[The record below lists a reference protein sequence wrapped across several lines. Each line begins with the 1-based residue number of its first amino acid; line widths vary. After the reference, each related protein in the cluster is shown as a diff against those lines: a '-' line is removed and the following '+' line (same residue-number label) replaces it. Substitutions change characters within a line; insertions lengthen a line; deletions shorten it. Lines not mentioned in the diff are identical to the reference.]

1 MFTTDKTEAELRHA
15 FGKQTIEDVESVVF
29 LSLRALTMHANN
41 IAETPPV
48 KGEVANLDTTLR
60 LQLQLQTVRAGIA
73 RVQDVGAW
81 LALMPGERD
90 LPQEDKALAKALEK
104 AEATVARLAAK
115 VGVAEAGDD

>member
-15 FGKQTIEDVESVVF
+15 FGEQTIEDVESVVF

-81 LALMPGERD
+81 LALMPGERE
-90 LPQEDKALAKALEK
+90 LPKEVKALAKALEK
-104 AEATVARLAAK
+104 AEATVARFAAACK
-115 VGVAEAGDD
+115 QQ